1 MRHAVLGAG
10 GVGGLV
16 GGALA
21 RAGREV
27 QLILRPET
35 LAAWPGRLRVESAL
49 LGEFEVE
56 VASAAR
62 LEPPVDV
69 LWVTTKATQLEAAL
83 PAAPPERLGQALVVP
98 FLNGI
103 DHVEL
108 LRRRYGR
115 ERVLAGAIRVEAER
129 TGPGTIRQPSPFLFA
144 ELAGQGAGP
153 VAEELKAAGIQCR
166 VLQSEAQV
174 LWSKLVLLAPMALV
188 TAAMLEP
195 AGAVRADPAGAE
207 RFRRCAEEACAV
219 AGREGAL
226 VDLEA
231 VETMFRAVP
240 EDFRT
245 SMQKDVAAGRP
256 PELDAIAGPIL
267 RSGRK
272 HGVPVPATEELVRL
286 VEARIATR
294 AADPPAGRPA

>member
-27 QLILRPET
+27 VLLLRPET
-35 LAAWPGRLRVESAL
+35 LAGWPGRLRVESAA
-49 LGEFEVE
+49 LGDFEVGVR
-56 VASAAR
+56 VATR
-62 LEPPVDV
+62 LEGPADV
-69 LWVTTKATQLEAAL
+69 LWVTTKATQLQAAL
-83 PAAPPERLGQALVVP
+83 EAAPPELVGEGRVVP
-98 FLNGI
+98 LLNGI

-108 LRRRYGR
+108 LRGRYGR
-115 ERVLAGAIRVEAER
+115 DRVLAGAIRVEAER
-129 TGPGTIRQPSPFLFA
+129 VAPGVIRQPSPFLFA
-144 ELAGQGAGP
+144 ELAGEGAQP
-153 VAEELKAAGIQCR
+153 VAEELKEAGIQCR

-174 LWSKLVLLAPMALV
+174 LWSKLVLLAPMALSS
-188 TAAMLEP
+188 TALQAP
-195 AGAVRADPAGAE
+195 VGAVRADPFWAE
-207 RFRRCAEEACAV
+207 RARRCAEEACAV
-219 AGREGAL
+219 AAREGAA

-231 VETMFRAVP
+231 VMAMFSAAP
-240 EDFRT
+240 DGFRT

-267 RSGRK
+267 RAGRR

-286 VEARIATR
+286 VEARLV
-294 AADPPAGRPA
+294 